1 MDKYKKSSKMTIL
14 VFSVTFLICGIWLGA
29 WFVASQDMSI
39 IRNLTAQ
46 PLADVFSSVNALFA
60 GLAFGGVIITIYLQL
75 GELKDTRRELQSTA
89 QANQKMAHRA
99 DEKFILELFQT
110 YCSEYFQIIK
120 NDSQKVLFSCVASK
134 AYCDFLVSRL
144 FAAEVLEFPESDAE
158 KISALMGA
166 SDLQELKLLDQKA
179 RYKFDEIINFFT
191 VLAGDD
197 ITNSMV
203 KRCDFSY
210 SFWRPLFWLV
220 ALSQNDRYKE
230 HEEIRKYCVEPTF
243 LTVVKKMDNIYG
255 FTVFETHDEFREY
268 FINHPKIKPFMD
280 PNYCVTI

>member
-1 MDKYKKSSKMTIL
+1 
-14 VFSVTFLICGIWLGA
+14 
-29 WFVASQDMSI
+29 MSI

-60 GLAFGGVIITIYLQL
+60 DLAFGGVIITIYLQL

-191 VLAGDD
+191 V
-197 ITNSMV
+197 
-203 KRCDFSY
+203 
-210 SFWRPLFWLV
+210 
-220 ALSQNDRYKE
+220 
-230 HEEIRKYCVEPTF
+230 
-243 LTVVKKMDNIYG
+243 
-255 FTVFETHDEFREY
+255 FETHEEFREY